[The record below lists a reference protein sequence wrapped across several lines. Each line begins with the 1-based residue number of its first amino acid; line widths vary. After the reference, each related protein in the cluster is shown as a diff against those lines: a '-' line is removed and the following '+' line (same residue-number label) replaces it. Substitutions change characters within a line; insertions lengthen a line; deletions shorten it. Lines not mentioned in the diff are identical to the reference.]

1 MQNILLTFPTLLT
14 LFFTVHLVII
24 SMVDNPLT
32 DSAVSKKRQTIP
44 NLTHHFDLHHILGM
58 PFLSTLI
65 IVTNYHIKMSL
76 ILLILNIT

>member
-32 DSAVSKKRQTIP
+32 DSAVSKKPQTIP

-58 PFLSTLI
+58 PFLLTLI

-76 ILLILNIT
+76 ILLILDIT